1 MPRISLPT
9 RNERD
14 VFSIPAL
21 NPGRCLSLPSACRI
35 IAAISFVTTDPALF
49 GEMTLAATFEEVSGG
64 TEVTLLGRIMA
75 LRSGQPIG

>member
-9 RNERD
+9 RNKRD

-35 IAAISFVTTDPALF
+35 IAAISFVTTDPAF
-49 GEMTLAATFEEVSGG
+49 FVEMTLAATFEEVSGG
-64 TEVTLLGRIMA
+64 TEVALLDRIMA
-75 LRSGQPIG
+75 LRLGEPIG